1 MKTSAAERSA
11 IIARGWNR
19 IGLRYL
25 PIADAVSSELPLG
38 RLLRLSLFQ
47 VSVGM
52 ALALVIGTLNRV
64 MIVELGVPA
73 WLVATMVALP
83 LLLSPFRAIIGFRSD
98 THTSLLGWRRVPYL
112 WIGTMLQFGGLA
124 IMPFALLVLSSG
136 THGPLPGPIAAGIA
150 FLLVGAG
157 LHTVQTVGLALATDI
172 APPRSRPLVVTL
184 LCVMMLV
191 GILASALIFGVLLS
205 HFSEM
210 RLIQVVQ
217 GAAVT
222 TVGLNMLALWKQE
235 PRAASV
241 VIPATNAPRFREAW
255 SSLAHET
262 DARRRLVAVWF
273 GTFAFGLQDVLL
285 EPYGGQV
292 LHLPVSAT
300 TSLTALLALG
310 GLAGFGLAARLLTPG
325 RDRYR
330 IAALGALEGVFA
342 FAIVVASAPAQSAL
356 MFAAGIVGIGF
367 GAALFLVGTLS
378 GAMDAARAGGRGL
391 ALGTWGAVQAFAAG
405 ASIAAGGL
413 LRDTVAWFASHG
425 RLGPVL
431 AGPAVGYQAVYGL
444 EIVLLFA
451 TLVAL
456 GPLVRFAPVLSYPS
470 RKEISSC

>member
-1 MKTSAAERSA
+1 MKMEAGV
-11 IIARGWNR
+11 ARYWNR

-25 PIADAVSSELPLG
+25 PIADAVTVELPLG

-73 WLVATMVALP
+73 WLVAVMVALP

-98 THTSLLGWRRVPYL
+98 THTSILGWRRVPYL

-124 IMPFALLVLSSG
+124 IMPFALLLLGGDS
-136 THGPLPGPIAAGIA
+136 HAPKIAGPIAAGLA

-157 LHTVQTVGLALATDI
+157 LHTVQTVGLALATDL

-191 GILASALIFGVLLS
+191 GILASALIFGVLLE
-205 HFSEM
+205 HFSEK

-217 GAAVT
+217 GAAVA
-222 TVGLNMLALWKQE
+222 TVALNLAALWKQE
-235 PRAASV
+235 PRSAST
-241 VIPATNAPRFREAW
+241 VIEGSGAPRFRDAW
-255 SSLAHET
+255 SLLAGEPM
-262 DARRRLVAVWF
+262 ARRRLVAVWF

-300 TSLTALLALG
+300 TSLTALLATG
-310 GLAGFGLAARLLTPG
+310 GLVGFALAARLLAPG

-330 IAALGALEGVFA
+330 IAAYGALEGVLA
-342 FAIVVASAPAQSAL
+342 FALVVASAPAQSAAL
-356 MFAAGIVGIGF
+356 FACGIAGIGF
-367 GAALFLVGTLS
+367 GAALFLAGTLS
-378 GAMDAARAGGRGL
+378 GAMDASRAARRGL

-405 ASIAAGGL
+405 ASIACGGL
-413 LRDTVAWFASHG
+413 LRDAVAWLALHG

-431 AGPAVGYQAVYGL
+431 VGPAAGYQAVYVL
-444 EIVLLFA
+444 EIALLFA

-456 GPLVRFAPVLSYPS
+456 GPLVRFHPVHSYPY
-470 RKEISSC
+470 RKEIRPC